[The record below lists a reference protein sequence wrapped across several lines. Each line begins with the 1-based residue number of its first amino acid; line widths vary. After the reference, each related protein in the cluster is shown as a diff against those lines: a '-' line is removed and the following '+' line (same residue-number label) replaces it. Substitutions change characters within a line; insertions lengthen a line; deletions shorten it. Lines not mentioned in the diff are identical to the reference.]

1 MSPPRFRS
9 WATLGPQSLR
19 PRRVAALLQPNALG
33 LQETG
38 RLARSKDT
46 RGQANQARLSMAHSP
61 ARRAR
66 PAPKQSLDDYKT
78 AQVELLPFK
87 QKGRAF
93 LNRVGGRKKLS
104 AVTCSDEASSRVR
117 HSPLIRYIS
126 RSITCAGSNN
136 LEPAG
141 YAPPHQWSPRDPINS
156 VCQLASKILA
166 KSRYALIVPTNC
178 RLGFS
183 GRCTM
188 KADPHHAR
196 LAASSRAETV
206 SQSSSSEVPDSIS
219 SMRLLISALH
229 AADAPASSGSRL

>member
-1 MSPPRFRS
+1 VSPPRFSFLGHS
-9 WATLGPQSLR
+9 WATEPPTKTR
-19 PRRVAALLQPNALG
+19 CCTPAAKRVRAAG
-33 LQETG
+33 DG
-38 RLARSKDT
+38 
-46 RGQANQARLSMAHSP
+46 
-61 ARRAR
+61 
-66 PAPKQSLDDYKT
+66 AP
-78 AQVELLPFK
+78 
-87 QKGRAF
+87 
-93 LNRVGGRKKLS
+93 
-104 AVTCSDEASSRVR
+104 CSEQGHPWPSHTSSRVR

-141 YAPPHQWSPRDPINS
+141 YAPPHQWSPRDPINR

-206 SQSSSSEVPDSIS
+206 SQSSSSAVPDSIS

-229 AADAPASSGSRL
+229 PADAPTSSGSRL